1 MLHSCPKNS
10 FNNKKI
16 SNRLPKKERF
26 FRSYNQTKFF
36 ENYVIFV
43 IIPTGACQPV
53 ALWPLC

>member
-1 MLHSCPKNS
+1 MLHSCPNNIPKN
-10 FNNKKI
+10 KRI

-43 IIPTGACQPV
+43 IIPAGACQPV